1 MMRFEWGN
9 SGPLSSNGGRA
20 GGMAWVNIKGH
31 RYYRRS
37 KRVGGR
43 VVTEH
48 VGRGELANLEADYDA
63 GARDLARLE
72 RVLARI
78 KRDLAATEFAAF
90 FELDDVVSDVVAA
103 LAHRQGWH
111 RHKRQWRRKRGAEV
125 RTADKLRK
133 RVDQLIAE
141 RKAQPLLSPDLGGVP
156 EADRAVLA
164 KAATGDADALAAAEP
179 YFEDAS
185 RLRRW
190 GDPMH
195 AARCWLV
202 TQSCGDDI
210 LVARATHRYANSMR
224 DGLGWVEADALQRV
238 AILRVVNNWLAVG
251 VLESKANRFDPQH
264 ASRAPIERALTQAD
278 RRLMQAVKMLATLR
292 GLKPV
297 EVLATLP
304 APAMT

>member
-1 MMRFEWGN
+1 M
-9 SGPLSSNGGRA
+9 
-20 GGMAWVNIKGH
+20 NIKGH

-48 VGRGELANLEADYDA
+48 VGRGELADLEADYDA
-63 GARDLARLE
+63 GSRDLARLE
-72 RVLARI
+72 RASARI
-78 KRDLAATEFAAF
+78 KRHLAATEYAAF
-90 FELDDVVSDVVAA
+90 FQLDDVVSDVVAA

-111 RHKRQWRRKRGAEV
+111 RHKRQWRRKRGADV
-125 RTADKLRK
+125 GTTDKLRK
-133 RVDQLIAE
+133 QVDKIIAE

-179 YFEDAS
+179 YFKDAS

-202 TQSCGDDI
+202 TQSCGDNV

-224 DGLGWVEADALQRV
+224 DGLGWEGADALQRV

-251 VLESKANRFDPQH
+251 VLEAKANRCEPRH
-264 ASRAPIERALTQAD
+264 ASRAPIEKALTQAD

-292 GLKPV
+292 GLRPV
-297 EVLATLP
+297 EVLTKLP
-304 APAMT
+304 APAIVTRAGPERAA

>member
-1 MMRFEWGN
+1 
-9 SGPLSSNGGRA
+9 
-20 GGMAWVNIKGH
+20 MAWVNVKGH

-37 KRVGGR
+37 KRIGSR

-72 RVLARI
+72 HASARI
-78 KRDLAATEFAAF
+78 KRHLAATEFAAF

-111 RHKRQWRRKRGAEV
+111 RHKRQWRRKRGADV
-125 RTADKLRK
+125 GAVDKLRK
-133 RVDQLIAE
+133 KVDQLIAE

-210 LVARATHRYANSMR
+210 LVSRATHRYANSMR
-224 DGLGWVEADALQRV
+224 DGLGWEAADALQRV

-251 VLESKANRFDPQH
+251 VLEAKANRFDPQQ
-264 ASRAPIERALTQAD
+264 ASRATIEKALTQAD
-278 RRLMQAVKMLATLR
+278 RRLMQAFKMRATLR

>member
-1 MMRFEWGN
+1 M
-9 SGPLSSNGGRA
+9 
-20 GGMAWVNIKGH
+20 NIKGH

-37 KRVGGR
+37 KRVAGR

-48 VGRGELANLEADYDA
+48 VGRGELADLEAAYDA
-63 GARDLARLE
+63 GARELTRLE
-72 RVLARI
+72 RASARI
-78 KRDLAATEFAAF
+78 KRYLAATEFDAF
-90 FELDDVVSDVVAA
+90 FQLDDVASDVVAA

-111 RHKRQWRRKRGAEV
+111 RHKRQWRRARGAEV

-141 RKAQPLLSPDLGGVP
+141 RKAQPLLSPDLAGVP

-202 TQSCGDDI
+202 TQSCGDNV
-210 LVARATHRYANSMR
+210 LVARETHRYATSMR
-224 DGLGWVEADALQRV
+224 DGLGWDAADALQRV

-251 VLESKANRFDPQH
+251 VLEARANRFDPQH
-264 ASRAPIERALTQAD
+264 ASRAPVERVLTQAD
-278 RRLMQAVKMLATLR
+278 RRLMQAVRMLAVLR
-292 GLKPV
+292 GIRPN
-297 EVLATLP
+297 EVLAQVP
-304 APAMT
+304 APAIATGAGPEQAV